1 MSVKI
6 PIEADVQKSVR
17 EIDQIAAALGRAGQ
31 QAQKLS
37 DIDFSHPELKE
48 LQADL
53 TRIQKQWEDILRLKQ
68 GKTSQRVQ
76 QGVAE
81 GAFTGPLDFP
91 AGAARQVP
99 DPAQQRA
106 YIDNV
111 LGRVLEGT
119 RFDPDLTPVPRRTS
133 SGGSGP
139 AETSEEKEN
148 DREEGEAENRV
159 RSESGPAPEPT
170 VVNASGAGGA
180 GGAAGG
186 ASRGA
191 GGAGGGV
198 DPKLAALSRF
208 RGGPV
213 VGAMLGAAGIGGGLR
228 SITSHV
234 QQAEREQV
242 MNDSLM
248 RRMGDT
254 STGFAELLH
263 NVRNVSSS
271 LHVLQTEGQSLTEEW
286 VRIANE
292 SRSGAALANVEMA
305 GNVARGYGVAPST
318 MVQGFARA
326 SFAGED
332 PRRFALMLAD
342 AVQDGHMNAQADKVQ
357 DSLLTWLENANRQG
371 QDRGAEDFSR
381 LMTSMN
387 ASGDPMVRGEN
398 GVNLINTANASI
410 SHGGG
415 AGMAGQVMSLMTMI
429 RHGSPSVYDAQ
440 YRLSK
445 GMFSRAPDGTMI
457 LNDVMEEIQ
466 KTYRGRPDV
475 DRFVGGGNYMGM
487 SPAHYEQFERYWRS
501 AQTSQAAN
509 GGVDGYL
516 RKIGV
521 DTNKLNMSG
530 LNDIMQTMDSHA
542 DLGAIRQRLMAR
554 TDLSTA
560 DRTALRDTGTSDPE
574 ALRAAEVRA
583 FANSG
588 LENTMG
594 RRVADSGADASNV
607 LTNAASTLVGPI
619 TQLREEIAKL
629 QGPVETI
636 AEQLGDGTTGE
647 SLTSMAGWLTAG
659 AAGILGPGIAKKVL
673 TSGFRGV
680 AGAGGAAAGAA
691 ATGAAEGGAVAA
703 GVTVGGALI
712 AGGGA
717 LGIAAPSLHGAYQN
731 YRDQQ
736 KIAAFRNN
744 PELIAKARRYMTY
757 FEQHDHLTHAGASVL
772 VGGLE
777 QESGLD
783 ANAVEHHRDGSVGPG
798 YGLAQWTDPT
808 RVRAFKEAEG
818 VDLRHSTEAQQLDF
832 MSREL
837 NGDYRKQLTLL
848 QKLGP
853 YADIGEA
860 SRTFGYGYEGYGIE
874 GARGGYADVLN
885 NLPRDLRPADPAMP
899 KAMRSSGQPGQG
911 SVGGGRSGDT
921 THHVRGSVTLL
932 YPNGAT
938 QDVPLNMFSLAS
950 GPPVSPT
957 PAGMPA
963 HEASAYGHAGRKGV
977 Y

>member
-6 PIEADVQKSVR
+6 PIEADVQQSVR
-17 EIDQIAAALGRAGQ
+17 EIDQIAATLSRAGQ

-37 DIDFSHPELKE
+37 DVDFSHPELKE

-68 GKTSQRVQ
+68 GQTSQRVQ

-119 RFDPDLTPVPRRTS
+119 RFDPDLTPVPRRAPT
-133 SGGSGP
+133 GGSGP

-180 GGAAGG
+180 GG
-186 ASRGA
+186 
-191 GGAGGGV
+191 GV

-228 SITSHV
+228 SVTSHV

-286 VRIANE
+286 VRISNE

-398 GVNLINTANASI
+398 GVSLINTANASI

-487 SPAHYEQFERYWRS
+487 SPAHYEQFERYWRD

-521 DTNKLNMSG
+521 DTSKLNMSG

-542 DLGAIRQRLMAR
+542 DLGAIRQRLLAR

-574 ALRAAEVRA
+574 ALRAAEVQA
-583 FANSG
+583 FAHSG

-619 TQLREEIAKL
+619 TQLREEIGKL
-629 QGPVETI
+629 QGPVQTI
-636 AEQLGDGTTGE
+636 AEHLGDGTTGE
-647 SLTSMAGWLTAG
+647 SLTSVAGWLTAG

-703 GVTVGGALI
+703 G
-712 AGGGA
+712 GA
-717 LGIAAPSLHGAYQN
+717 LGAGAAISAGIGLGAVIPSVVGGYQN

-736 KIAAFRNN
+736 KITAFRNS
-744 PELIAKARRYMTY
+744 PELIAKARQMMTY

-772 VGGLE
+772 VGGLM
-777 QESGLD
+777 QESSLGS
-783 ANAVEHHRDGSVGPG
+783 NAIEHLRSGKEGPG
-798 YGLAQWTDPT
+798 YGLAQWTDPD
-808 RVRAFKEAEG
+808 RVRAFKDAEG
-818 VDLRHSTEAQQLDF
+818 VDLRHSTENQQLDF
-832 MSREL
+832 ISREL

-848 QKLGP
+848 QKLSP

-860 SRTFGYGYEGYGIE
+860 SRTFGKGYEGYGDA
-874 GARGGYADVLN
+874 GLRGGYADVLN
-885 NLPRDLRPADPAMP
+885 NLPRELRPADPAMP
-899 KAMRSSGQPGQG
+899 KEMRAPGA
-911 SVGGGRSGDT
+911 GGRGTAAGGSSNT
-921 THHVRGSVTLL
+921 THHVTGTLNVQ
-932 YPNGAT
+932 YPDGTRKN
-938 QDVPLNMFSLAS
+938 VPLHPTSHANGVPL
-950 GPPVSPT
+950 SPM
-957 PAGMPA
+957 PAGMPS
-963 HEASAYGHAGRKGV
+963 HEASAYGQPRRQGV

>member
-1 MSVKI
+1 
-6 PIEADVQKSVR
+6 
-17 EIDQIAAALGRAGQ
+17 
-31 QAQKLS
+31 
-37 DIDFSHPELKE
+37 
-48 LQADL
+48 
-53 TRIQKQWEDILRLKQ
+53 
-68 GKTSQRVQ
+68 
-76 QGVAE
+76 
-81 GAFTGPLDFP
+81 
-91 AGAARQVP
+91 
-99 DPAQQRA
+99 
-106 YIDNV
+106 
-111 LGRVLEGT
+111 
-119 RFDPDLTPVPRRTS
+119 
-133 SGGSGP
+133 
-139 AETSEEKEN
+139 
-148 DREEGEAENRV
+148 
-159 RSESGPAPEPT
+159 
-170 VVNASGAGGA
+170 
-180 GGAAGG
+180 
-186 ASRGA
+186 
-191 GGAGGGV
+191 
-198 DPKLAALSRF
+198 
-208 RGGPV
+208 
-213 VGAMLGAAGIGGGLR
+213 MLGAAGIGGGLR

-342 AVQDGHMNAQADKVQ
+342 AVQDGHMNGQMENVMQ
-357 DSLLTWLENANRQG
+357 SMLRWSENANRQG
-371 QDRGAEDFSR
+371 QERGLGDFAH
-381 LMTSMN
+381 LMTAMN
-387 ASGDPMVRGEN
+387 ASGDPAVRGEN
-398 GVNLINTANASI
+398 GENLINTANAAI

-415 AGMAGQVMSLMTMI
+415 AGMAGQVMSLMSMS
-429 RHGSPSVYDAQ
+429 RHGSRSVYQSQ
-440 YRLSK
+440 YLLSQ
-445 GMFSRAPDGTMI
+445 GMFARAPDGSMVLDDIMGTISQM
-457 LNDVMEEIQ
+457 
-466 KTYRGRPDV
+466 YRGRPDE

-487 SPAHYEQFERYWRS
+487 SPAHYQQFERYWRS

-521 DTNKLNMSG
+521 DASTLNMSG

-560 DRTALRDTGTSDPE
+560 DRTALRDAGTNNPE

-619 TQLREEIAKL
+619 TQLREEIGKL
-629 QGPVETI
+629 QGPVQTI
-636 AEQLGDGTTGE
+636 AEHLGDGTTGE
-647 SLTSMAGWLTAG
+647 SLTSVAGWMTAG
-659 AAGILGPGIAKKVL
+659 AAGILGPGIARKVL
-673 TSGFRGV
+673 TSGFRGMFGAARA
-680 AGAGGAAAGAA
+680 AGAGAKAVEGGAAAAGAA
-691 ATGAAEGGAVAA
+691 VGAGAAVTAGVGLGAVVP
-703 GVTVGGALI
+703 GVVGG
-712 AGGGA
+712 
-717 LGIAAPSLHGAYQN
+717 YQS
-731 YRDQQ
+731 YRQQ
-736 KIAAFRNN
+736 QNIQAFRNN
-744 PELIAKARRYMTY
+744 PEQIAKARQMMTY
-757 FEQHDHLTHAGASVL
+757 FERRDHLTHAGASVL
-772 VGGLE
+772 VGGLM
-777 QESGLD
+777 QESGLQ
-783 ANAVEHHRDGSVGPG
+783 ANRAEVGGSG
-798 YGLAQWTDPT
+798 YGLGQWTDPS
-808 RVRAFKEAEG
+808 RVRAFAVAEG
-818 VDLRHSTEAQQLDF
+818 VDLRHSTEEQQLDF
-832 MSREL
+832 IHREL
-837 NGDYRKQLTLL
+837 NTKYRAQLNQL
-848 QKLGP
+848 QSLGP
-853 YADIGEA
+853 YADIGAA
-860 SRTFGYGYEGYGIE
+860 SRSFGHGYEGYGIE

-957 PAGMPA
+957 PAGMPS
-963 HEASAYGHAGRKGV
+963 HEASAYGQPRRQGV

>member
-1 MSVKI
+1 
-6 PIEADVQKSVR
+6 
-17 EIDQIAAALGRAGQ
+17 
-31 QAQKLS
+31 
-37 DIDFSHPELKE
+37 
-48 LQADL
+48 
-53 TRIQKQWEDILRLKQ
+53 
-68 GKTSQRVQ
+68 
-76 QGVAE
+76 
-81 GAFTGPLDFP
+81 
-91 AGAARQVP
+91 
-99 DPAQQRA
+99 
-106 YIDNV
+106 
-111 LGRVLEGT
+111 
-119 RFDPDLTPVPRRTS
+119 
-133 SGGSGP
+133 
-139 AETSEEKEN
+139 
-148 DREEGEAENRV
+148 
-159 RSESGPAPEPT
+159 
-170 VVNASGAGGA
+170 
-180 GGAAGG
+180 
-186 ASRGA
+186 
-191 GGAGGGV
+191 
-198 DPKLAALSRF
+198 
-208 RGGPV
+208 
-213 VGAMLGAAGIGGGLR
+213 
-228 SITSHV
+228 
-234 QQAEREQV
+234 

-292 SRSGAALANVEMA
+292 SRSGTALANVEMA

-398 GVNLINTANASI
+398 GENLINTANASI

-487 SPAHYEQFERYWRS
+487 SPAHYEQFERYWRD

-619 TQLREEIAKL
+619 TQLREEIGKL
-629 QGPVETI
+629 QGPVQTI
-636 AEQLGDGTTGE
+636 AEHLGDGTTGE

-659 AAGILGPGIAKKVL
+659 AAGLLGPGIAKKLL

-680 AGAGGAAAGAA
+680 GGAGGAA

-703 GVTVGGALI
+703 G
-712 AGGGA
+712 GA
-717 LGIAAPSLHGAYQN
+717 LGAGAAISAGIGLGAVIPSVVGGYQN

-736 KIAAFRNN
+736 RIAAFRNN

-783 ANAVEHHRDGSVGPG
+783 ANAVERHRDGSVGPG

-808 RVRAFKEAEG
+808 RVRAFKDAEG
-818 VDLRHSTEAQQLDF
+818 VDLRHSTEEQQLDF

-848 QKLGP
+848 QKLSP

-860 SRTFGYGYEGYGIE
+860 SRTFGKGYEGYGDE
-874 GARGGYADVLN
+874 GLRGGYADVLN
-885 NLPRDLRPADPAMP
+885 NLPRNLRPADPAMP
-899 KAMRSSGQPGQG
+899 KEMRAPVAGGQG
-911 SVGGGRSGDT
+911 AAAGGGANNT
-921 THHVRGSVTLL
+921 THHVTGTLNVQ
-932 YPNGAT
+932 YPDGTRQNVALHPTSHSNGA
-938 QDVPLNMFSLAS
+938 PL
-950 GPPVSPT
+950 SPM

-963 HEASAYGHAGRKGV
+963 HEASAYGHAGRQGV